1 MGTAALDIGGTA
13 IKSGIW
19 TGIKDEIKEVR
30 ETPTNARLGGAH
42 VVEQAVKILESYHG
56 FDAIGI
62 STAGQVDSQRG
73 MIRYANEN
81 IPGYTG
87 MEIGRMLRERFH
99 VPVAVENDV
108 NAAALGE
115 GIFGAGRGERDFLCL
130 TYGTGVGG
138 AIVMDQKVYHGC
150 AFSAGE
156 FGGLLIHPEDRKE
169 GEFFSGCYEK

>member
-62 STAGQVDSQRG
+62 VILKNCFHLFAPSILAASYRSLGTPFKAARKIIIEEPNCQTLRRQIKNNAYPGSPSHDGPS
-73 MIRYANEN
+73 
-81 IPGYTG
+81 IPKT
-87 MEIGRMLRERFH
+87 ISR
-99 VPVAVENDV
+99 
-108 NAAALGE
+108 
-115 GIFGAGRGERDFLCL
+115 
-130 TYGTGVGG
+130 
-138 AIVMDQKVYHGC
+138 
-150 AFSAGE
+150 
-156 FGGLLIHPEDRKE
+156 LLITPC
-169 GEFFSGCYEK
+169 F

>member
-62 STAGQVDSQRG
+62 STAGQVDSQSCLL
-73 MIRYANEN
+73 
-81 IPGYTG
+81 YTSPSPRDLSTS
-87 MEIGRMLRERFH
+87 RM
-99 VPVAVENDV
+99 PS
-108 NAAALGE
+108 
-115 GIFGAGRGERDFLCL
+115 
-130 TYGTGVGG
+130 
-138 AIVMDQKVYHGC
+138 
-150 AFSAGE
+150 SA
-156 FGGLLIHPEDRKE
+156 
-169 GEFFSGCYEK
+169 

>member
-62 STAGQVDSQRG
+62 STAGQVDSQRYA
-73 MIRYANEN
+73 MPMKTFPVIREW
-81 IPGYTG
+81 
-87 MEIGRMLRERFH
+87 RS
-99 VPVAVENDV
+99 
-108 NAAALGE
+108 AA
-115 GIFGAGRGERDFLCL
+115 C
-130 TYGTGVGG
+130 
-138 AIVMDQKVYHGC
+138 
-150 AFSAGE
+150 
-156 FGGLLIHPEDRKE
+156 
-169 GEFFSGCYEK
+169 

>member
-87 MEIGRMLRERFH
+87 MEIGRMLRERFM
-99 VPVAVENDV
+99 
-108 NAAALGE
+108 
-115 GIFGAGRGERDFLCL
+115 CL
-130 TYGTGVGG
+130 
-138 AIVMDQKVYHGC
+138 
-150 AFSAGE
+150 
-156 FGGLLIHPEDRKE
+156 
-169 GEFFSGCYEK
+169 